1 MNKNNASLSM
11 LELAEQFLR
20 DKSEE
25 TTLKEIVEFVFT
37 TKSYDVSNEDVMLKF
52 YMDLTQSAKFVYCGE
67 DKWQLKE
74 YNLDLWDK
82 DGHAFVS
89 ESIEVE
95 EELEEDLDF
104 TEFNID
110 ELELQ
115 EDIEEEEDIIDEED
129 ALVDDEEKVALL
141 EEQAYIDVAISL
153 KSTDEDDDEVELDFD
168 DEEYDEEDYNEIMD
182 EFEDMYED

>member
-1 MNKNNASLSM
+1 M

-25 TTLKEIVEFVFT
+25 TTLKEIVEYVFT
-37 TKSYDVSNEDVMLKF
+37 TKSYDVQNEDIMLKF
-52 YMDLTQSAKFVYCGE
+52 YMDMTQSAKFVYCGE

-74 YNLDLWDK
+74 HNLDLWDK

-89 ESIEVE
+89 ESIEVDD
-95 EELEEDLDF
+95 ELEEDLDF
-104 TEFNID
+104 TEFNIE

-115 EDIEEEEDIIDEED
+115 EELEEEDIIDEED
-129 ALVDDEEKVALL
+129 ELVDDEEKVALL

-182 EFEDMYED
+182 DYEDMYED

>member
-11 LELAEQFLR
+11 LELAELFLR
-20 DKSEE
+20 DNSEE
-25 TTLKEIVEFVFT
+25 KTLKEIVEYVFT
-37 TKSYDVSNEDVMLKF
+37 TKSYDLQNEDVMLKF

-74 YNLDLWDK
+74 FNLELWDK

-95 EELEEDLDF
+95 DELEEDLDF

-115 EDIEEEEDIIDEED
+115 EELEEDIIDEED
-129 ALVDDEEKVALL
+129 ELVDDEEKVALL

-153 KSTDEDDDEVELDFD
+153 KSTDEDDDDVELDFD

>member
-25 TTLKEIVEFVFT
+25 TTLKEIVEYVFT

-115 EDIEEEEDIIDEED
+115 EDIEEEDIIDEED

>member
-1 MNKNNASLSM
+1 MNKTNASLSM
-11 LELAEQFLR
+11 LELAEKYL
-20 DKSEE
+20 KEKTE
-25 TTLKEIVEFVFT
+25 NTTLKEIIEFVFT
-37 TKSYDVSNEDVMLKF
+37 TKSYDVLDEDRVLKF
-52 YMDLTQSAKFVYCGE
+52 YMDMTQSAKFVYCGE
-67 DKWQLKE
+67 DKWNLKE

-89 ESIEVE
+89 ESSDADDES
-95 EELEEDLDF
+95 EEDLDF

-110 ELELQ
+110 ELSLPAEV
-115 EDIEEEEDIIDEED
+115 EEEDIIDEED
-129 ALVDDEEKVALL
+129 ELIDEEEKVALR
-141 EEQAYIDVAISL
+141 EEQEYIDVSISL